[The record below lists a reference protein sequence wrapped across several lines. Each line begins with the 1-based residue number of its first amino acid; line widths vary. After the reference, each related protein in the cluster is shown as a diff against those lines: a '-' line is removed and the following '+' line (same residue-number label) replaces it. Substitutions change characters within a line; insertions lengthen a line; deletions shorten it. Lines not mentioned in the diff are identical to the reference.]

1 MVATG
6 GSSVVHACILYHIYV
21 NPTRCAILM
30 FSPFDSLVVVD
41 VSAFFKKAAPTTN
54 CCSEYTLVCTRVD
67 RKPAIATNIVLLG
80 LLLSVL

>member
-1 MVATG
+1 MATG

-41 VSAFFKKAAPTTN
+41 VSAFSKAAPTTN
-54 CCSEYTLVCTRVD
+54 CCGEYTLVCTRVD
-67 RKPAIATNIVLLG
+67 RKPAIATNIVVLG